1 MILVRTVRKL
11 SEPAKI
17 AIQEW
22 LLLSGCFSCLLLLA
36 RVIVSGTPT
45 YLFLPW
51 NLFLGFIPYA
61 ITQWMTRRVSLL
73 ENKWSFYALMFVW
86 LLFIPNSFY
95 IITDLFHLT
104 HIDSAPKWYDV
115 LMIFS
120 FAWNGLLYGIIS
132 LRKVELL
139 ISMQSGKTVSVF
151 FILLVM
157 WLAAFGIYI
166 GRFLRYNSWDIITN
180 PFSLAGEIVDMM
192 IHPFKHGY
200 GWGMTFVYG
209 LFMTFVYMTIRKIG
223 EAAEL
228 SDAKR
233 ERK

>member
-1 MILVRTVRKL
+1 MILFRTVRKL
-11 SEPAKI
+11 TEPAKI
-17 AIQEW
+17 SIQEW
-22 LLLSGCFSCLLLLA
+22 LILSGCFSCLLLLA
-36 RVIVSGTPT
+36 RVIVSGKIT

-73 ENKWSFYALMFVW
+73 ENKFSFYALIALW

-120 FAWNGLLYGIIS
+120 FTWNGLLYGIIS

-139 ISMQSGKTVSVF
+139 IALQSGKTVSVF
-151 FILLVM
+151 FIAVVM
-157 WLAAFGIYI
+157 WLSAFGIYI
-166 GRFLRYNSWDIITN
+166 GRFLRFNSWDIITN
-180 PFSLAGEIVDMM
+180 PFSLAGEIFDMV
-192 IHPFKHGY
+192 IHPLKHGY
-200 GWGMTFVYG
+200 AWGMTLCYAVFMSLLYLTVKKLGG
-209 LFMTFVYMTIRKIG
+209 LFVG
-223 EAAEL
+223 NN
-228 SDAKR
+228 
-233 ERK
+233 